1 MDQAKMIQQLETN
14 LETIEHFYAGV
25 SVEQARWKS
34 VPEKWSM
41 LEVLNHLYDEE
52 RDDFRKRLTLILE
65 NPETDWPPV
74 DPDGWASRKDYNSR
88 ELSDSLEN
96 FRREREKSIEWL
108 RGLQNPNWDIKKTH
122 PLAGSL
128 KAGDL
133 LAAWVVHDFL
143 HMRQLASIMLAYTS
157 ATAKPYSTK
166 YAAP

>member
-1 MDQAKMIQQLETN
+1 MDQPKVIQQLETN

-25 SVEQARWKS
+25 STKQARWK
-34 VPEKWSM
+34 PEPAKWSM
-41 LEVLNHLYDEE
+41 LEILNHLYDEE

-65 NPETDWPPV
+65 NPETEWPPV
-74 DPDGWASRKDYNSR
+74 DPDGWASQKEYNSR
-88 ELSDSLEN
+88 DLSDSLEK
-96 FRREREKSIEWL
+96 FRREREGSIEWL
-108 RGLQNPNWDIKKTH
+108 RGLQNPNWNIEKTH
-122 PLAGSL
+122 PLASSL

-143 HMRQLASIMLAYTS
+143 HMRQLANIMVAYTS